1 MVAACIAI
9 PTTNPLCEYDDSV
22 ENPKTV
28 VTFAGLVHAC
38 RRRSQTRCRLVLA
51 RDVGGSDESRL
62 SIYQRDKL
70 LGIYDLSC
78 DLTDV
83 GEGSYSDNGASLD
96 LVRPESNP
104 EGLLVVGC
112 NVGAHSRQI
121 TIIDLTRQSKEP
133 VFSATGSYTASW
145 EIQDGELWIG
155 YDEPC
160 DTGPT
165 VECPDG
171 YETRFVQ
178 YPDTESDPTD

>member
-1 MVAACIAI
+1 M
-9 PTTNPLCEYDDSV
+9 S
-22 ENPKTV
+22 
-28 VTFAGLVHAC
+28 AGA
-38 RRRSQTRCRLVLA
+38 
-51 RDVGGSDESRL
+51 DESRL

-78 DLTDV
+78 DLTDTS
-83 GEGSYSDNGASLD
+83 EGSHSDNGASLD

-104 EGLLVVGC
+104 AGLLLVSCVLGSGGKRLRPALVLLVSW

-121 TIIDLTRQSKEP
+121 TIIDLARQSKKP
-133 VFSATGSYTASW
+133 VFSATGSFTASW

-178 YPDTESDPTD
+178 YPEAGIDSSD